1 LDAPV
6 STIRTLGSYRRS
18 NPLRSWGE
26 HVDAAVHRHA
36 GVEKSRRQ
44 RLASVG
50 LSGFD
55 PGLTLWALLLV
66 ATAADVVTTLY
77 GISAGMAEGN
87 PFVAT
92 TLATT
97 GVAGFFVLT
106 AAVLAFGYACW
117 QLLPRSQALAVPT
130 GLALPTALAAG
141 SNAVVLFVL

>member
-1 LDAPV
+1 MPPYTD
-6 STIRTLGSYRRS
+6 TR
-18 NPLRSWGE
+18 
-26 HVDAAVHRHA
+26 
-36 GVEKSRRQ
+36 GVEESRRQ

-50 LSGFD
+50 LPRLD
-55 PGLTLWALLLV
+55 PGWTLWALLLV

-77 GISAGMAEGN
+77 GLSAGMAEGN

-97 GVAGFFVLT
+97 GVAGFFVLK
-106 AAVLAFGYACW
+106 AAILAFGYACW
-117 QLLPRSQALAVPT
+117 RLLPRSQALAVPL